1 MKQRA
6 LDIWKWI
13 TNLGNLVK
21 VVISLVTLAGLI
33 VGGIKGYKKSVEN
46 KYQTRL
52 REASKEVKLDKALV
66 YLDSINNSVKSL
78 NTLVNEHTDKLN
90 QLDRKQDVMKGIMT
104 REFAKTMTPAQVLD
118 MMEQFEIK
126 KNESYLNEIQLG
138 RSPLWIPYSFRSEL
152 EK

>member
-13 TNLGNLVK
+13 TNLGNLIK

-33 VGGIKGYKKSVEN
+33 VGGIKGYNKSVEN
-46 KYQTRL
+46 KYQR
-52 REASKEVKLDKALV
+52 RIQDASKEVKLDKALV

-78 NTLVNEHTDKLN
+78 NTLVNEHTNKLN

-126 KNESYLNEIQLG
+126 KNESYLNEIRLEQ
-138 RSPLWIPYSFRSEL
+138 SPLWIPYSFRSE
-152 EK
+152 

>member
-1 MKQRA
+1 MRQKA

-13 TNLGNLVK
+13 TNLGNLIK
-21 VVISLVTLAGLI
+21 VVISLVTLAGLVI
-33 VGGIKGYKKSVEN
+33 GGIKGYNKSVEN

-66 YLDSINNSVKSL
+66 YLDSINSSVKEL
-78 NTLVNEHTDKLN
+78 NTLVNEHTNKLN

-138 RSPLWIPYSFRSEL
+138 QSPLWTPYSFRSEL

>member
-33 VGGIKGYKKSVEN
+33 VGGIKGYNKSVEN
-46 KYQTRL
+46 KYQR
-52 REASKEVKLDKALV
+52 RIQDASKEVKLDKALV

-126 KNESYLNEIQLG
+126 KNESYFNEIQLTPSG
-138 RSPLWIPYSFRSEL
+138 TWIPL
-152 EK
+152 VLK

>member
-1 MKQRA
+1 MRKKA

-21 VVISLVTLAGLI
+21 VVISLVTLAGLVI
-33 VGGIKGYKKSVEN
+33 GGIKGYNKSVEN

-66 YLDSINNSVKSL
+66 YLDSINSSVKEL
-78 NTLVNEHTDKLN
+78 NTLVNEHTNKLN

-104 REFAKTMTPAQVLD
+104 KEFAKTMTPAQVLD

-126 KNESYLNEIQLG
+126 KNESYFNEIQLG
-138 RSPLWIPYSFRSEL
+138 QSPLWIPYSFRSEL